1 MNKEKEIK
9 EFLKQ
14 AHKACEDNRRNEKRM
29 KHRKTPT
36 IKSELLKE
44 FNQFKRKL
52 HKIFRTLFR
61 FGK

>member
-44 FNQFKRKL
+44 FHQFKKKL
-52 HKIFRTLFR
+52 RIIFRTLFR